1 MLQTEASLTLFY
13 DYMAKILPKK
23 AIFTSY
29 LQKQSHKLKNI
40 ALIINTLEDMA
51 YKSLIL
57 IICALMVPT
66 MEAWAADE
74 VAAAYSVVC
83 VSDSVALT
91 AVVSRREA
99 AVRHGHQH

>member
-1 MLQTEASLTLFY
+1 
-13 DYMAKILPKK
+13 MAKILPKK

-29 LQKQSHKLKNI
+29 LQNQSHKLKNI

-74 VAAAYSVVC
+74 VAAADSVVC

-91 AVVSRREA
+91 AA
-99 AVRHGHQH
+99 ARSCC